1 MKLLDIIRNL
11 EEIDSEQTIYA
22 QHPWSSTSEARLAVE
37 GSDEEKKLKAEGL
50 TYFLEGFIAQ
60 EFIEDWSTTLKQSP
74 SAEQSCARLIDYA
87 TNDA

>member
-1 MKLLDIIRNL
+1 MKLLDIVRNL

-22 QHPWSSTSEARLAVE
+22 RHPWSPASDAQLAVE
-37 GSDEEKKLKAEGL
+37 GSDQEKKLRAEGL
-50 TYFLEGFIAQ
+50 IYFLEGFIAQ

-74 SAEQSCARLIDYA
+74 SAEQSCARLIYYA